1 MSDFDERLKQA
12 IRRGNDRGLQNQ
24 DEASQKKARQDELR
38 RMHTTI
44 RLQLSEHI
52 EQVVR
57 RLIDQF
63 PGFQFSSV
71 YGENGWGAAG
81 TRDDLVIVN
90 NQRQSKYS
98 RFEMAVRPL
107 TDVFVLDL
115 QARGT
120 IANREKLVRSYFQ
133 PLDEVDIAHFQRLI
147 DDWTLAFAEFYAASI
162 AR

>member
-12 IRRGNDRGLQNQ
+12 IRRGHDRGLQNQ

-38 RMHTTI
+38 RLHTTM
-44 RLQLSEHI
+44 RLQLSERI

-57 RLIDQF
+57 QFIDQF

-71 YGENGWGAAG
+71 YGENGWGAAC

-90 NQRQSKYS
+90 GQRQSKYS
-98 RFEMAVRPL
+98 RFEMSVRPL
-107 TDVFVLDL
+107 SDVFVLDL

-120 IANREKLVRSYFQ
+120 IANREKLVRTYFQ
-133 PLDEVDIAHFQRLI
+133 LLDEVDLAHFHRLI
-147 DDWTLAFAEFYAASI
+147 DDWTLAYAELYSASI

>member
-12 IRRGNDRGLQNQ
+12 ILRGKNRGVQKQ
-24 DEASQKKARQDELR
+24 DEASQKLARQEELR
-38 RMHTTI
+38 RLHTTL
-44 RLQLSEHI
+44 RLQLSEQI

-57 RLIDQF
+57 RLVDQF

-71 YGENGWGAAG
+71 YGENGWGAAC
-81 TRDDLVIVN
+81 TRDDLVIVAS
-90 NQRQSKYS
+90 QRQSKYS

-120 IANREKLVRSYFQ
+120 IGNREKLVRSYFQ
-133 PLDEVDIAHFQRLI
+133 PLEEVDVAHFQRLI
-147 DDWTLAFAEFYAASI
+147 DDWTLSYAELYAISLAN
-162 AR
+162 